1 MTSGTLTPSFWR
13 GKKVFVTG
21 HTGFKGSWLSEILI
35 MLGAEVTGYALA
47 PPTQPDHFDLL
58 GLASR
63 LAAHHI
69 ADVRDLDQ
77 LTAAVTAAQP
87 DIVLHLA
94 AQPIVRLSYDEPV
107 ETFDVNVM
115 GTVNV
120 LEAIRKAPSVRAC
133 IVVTSDK
140 CYLNEDTGKIFNE
153 DDKLGGADPYSASKA
168 AAEIV
173 AYAYNASFLKKSQ
186 LRMATARAGNVIGGG
201 DWAADRLIPDVARA
215 AAGGKAVH
223 IRSPHATRPW
233 QHVLEPLRGYLLL
246 AEKLY
251 HGEGEYREG
260 WNFGPL
266 PEDIQSVSVVLTAL
280 KEHLPFDLQIDTA
293 PQPHE
298 AQRLGLDVR
307 KAADRLG
314 WTPQLKLVDA
324 IRMTGQW
331 YKTHIDGKNMADI
344 TRQQIAQYFGLT

>member
-1 MTSGTLTPSFWR
+1 MSNGTLTPAFWQ

-21 HTGFKGSWLSEILI
+21 HTGFKGSWLTEILLT
-35 MLGAEVTGYALA
+35 LGADVTGYALA
-47 PPTQPDHFDLL
+47 PPTKPDHFDLL
-58 GLASR
+58 KLVDR
-63 LAAHHI
+63 IAAHHV
-69 ADVRDLDQ
+69 ADIRDLNK
-77 LTAAVTAAQP
+77 LTAAITAAQP
-87 DIVLHLA
+87 DIILHLA

-115 GTVNV
+115 GTVNL
-120 LEAIRKAPSVRAC
+120 LEAARKVPSARAC
-133 IVVTSDK
+133 VVVTSDK
-140 CYLNEDTGKIFNE
+140 CYLNEDTGKMFDEN
-153 DDKLGGADPYSASKA
+153 DKLGGADPYSASKA

-186 LRMATARAGNVIGGG
+186 LRMATVRAGNVIGGG
-201 DWAADRLIPDVARA
+201 DWAADRLIPDVSRA
-215 AAGGKAVH
+215 AANGTAVH

-251 HGEGEYREG
+251 QGEGEYREG

-280 KEHLPFDLQIDTA
+280 KEHLPFDLQLDTA

-314 WTPQLKLVDA
+314 WTPQLKLKDA
-324 IRMTGQW
+324 ISMTGEW
-331 YKTHIDGKNMADI
+331 YKAHLDGKDMPAI
-344 TRQQIAQYFGLT
+344 SRQQIKEYFKL